1 MKIKQKEY
9 STSAEL
15 INDVTY
21 RNYYDELLTLA
32 LTLFKW
38 ENLPASCNERFLEKT
53 LMIEGRAV
61 FVNDENLGILSLRAL
76 YDGQF
81 NVYEEPIRVTANGL
95 NYNKNYNIDECV
107 IVRNNKLEEGIINVI
122 DNYAWRLTN
131 IMRTIDINVNAQKTP
146 IIILCDEKQKLSMT
160 NLIKKYDGNTPFIF
174 GYKSLSNAIE
184 QISTLD
190 LNATYVADKL
200 TDLKNDIRNE
210 IYTRFGI
217 NNSNTDKRERLNT
230 DEVNSNNEQIEFM
243 VQSMLEERQ
252 KACEK
257 VNKLWG
263 TNIKVTK
270 RLQGGSNNA
279 DANIEKDSRKW
290 D

>member
-9 STSAEL
+9 GTSAEL
-15 INDVTY
+15 INNVTY

-38 ENLPASCNERFLEKT
+38 ENLPPSCNERFLEKT
-53 LMIEGRAV
+53 LMSEGRAV

-146 IIILCDEKQKLSMT
+146 IIVLCDEKQKLSMT

-210 IYTRFGI
+210 IYTRFGV

-257 VNKLWG
+257 ANKLWG

-279 DANIEKDSRKW
+279 DANIEKDNREW
-290 D
+290 N